1 MSAADK
7 LINPSFDMSLFLGN
21 ASGTNPQIELDIPK
35 AHLSIPTIEVADV
48 ISTNI
53 EFAAVGTGLDE
64 GGTAGDEIVV
74 KYKGSTTHSESGY
87 AASGSNAVS

>member
-21 ASGTNPQIELDIPK
+21 ASGTNPQLELDIPK

-74 KYKGSTTHSESGY
+74 K
-87 AASGSNAVS
+87 